1 MKTHKSLDSK
11 RSSILTLAATLS
23 LLIVHYAASI
33 NITNTLPYPAEVSIG
48 YTIIQTS
55 PGRFGESCVGDK
67 NVPIKTGETIRI
79 DVRYCL
85 AEKVSAAVIVPMLRQ
100 PSKKVTA
107 TPYIE
112 KSPKVITNRDNF
124 RIVQQGSDFVIEK
137 IQ

>member
-1 MKTHKSLDSK
+1 MKTHRALGSK
-11 RSSILTLAATLS
+11 RSNIFTLAGILS
-23 LLIVHYAASI
+23 LLIVNYAASI

-48 YTIIQTS
+48 YTIVQTS
-55 PGRFGESCVGDK
+55 PGRFGESCGGDK
-67 NVPIKTGETIRI
+67 NVPIKTGETIRRDI
-79 DVRYCL
+79 KACR
-85 AEKVSAAVIVPMLRQ
+85 AEKVSAAVIVPMLSQ

-112 KSPKVITNRDNF
+112 KPPKVITNRDNF